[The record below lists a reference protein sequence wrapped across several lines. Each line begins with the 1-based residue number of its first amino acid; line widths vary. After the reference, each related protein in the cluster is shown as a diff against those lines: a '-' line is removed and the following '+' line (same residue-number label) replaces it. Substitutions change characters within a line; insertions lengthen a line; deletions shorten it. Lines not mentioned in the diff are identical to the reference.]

1 MYRYVVFDVDG
12 TILDS
17 EEANMVSFQRAA
29 EEMLGRKLRYE
40 DLAFSLGML
49 DEEAYPM
56 IGITDLEQALRLRN
70 RYYAELLHTV
80 RVFDGICEVLESL
93 RECGIC
99 PGIVTC
105 RTGGELR
112 RALAPFEGLYDCF
125 GVLSTAELTARHKP
139 DPEPMEKYLELS
151 GADPREVLYIG
162 DTEQDL
168 RCAAGAGVDF
178 ALALWGAYTTA
189 GCEGAA
195 YFLREPREILS
206 LVGGE
211 VKA

>member
-17 EEANMVSFQRAA
+17 EKANMVSFQKAA

-40 DLAFSLGML
+40 DLTFSLGML

-56 IGITDLEQALRLRN
+56 IGITDLDGVLRLRN

-80 RVFDGICEVLESL
+80 RVFDGIDEVLKAL
-93 RECGIC
+93 RGRGIE

-105 RTGGELR
+105 RTGEELR
-112 RALAPFEGLYDCF
+112 RAFAPFEGLYDYF
-125 GVLSTAELTARHKP
+125 GILSTAELTERHKP
-139 DPEPMEKYLELS
+139 DSEPMKKYLELAN
-151 GADPREVLYIG
+151 ADPREVLYIG

-168 RCAAGAGVDF
+168 CCAAGAGVDF

-195 YFLREPREILS
+195 HFLREPKEILS

-211 VKA
+211 VRA